1 MNALAQRASLRVGA
15 PVSRRNVSVKAAASE
30 RPLWF
35 PGNPAP
41 AYLDG
46 SLPGDY
52 GFDPLRL
59 GSDPEILKWFTHAE
73 LIHSRVAMA
82 AVAGILFPA
91 VATKA
96 GAASV
101 PEWFESNKVF
111 QDGATAYPFASN
123 LVVTLL
129 LSGWAETK
137 RLMDYRNPGS
147 QGDGSFLNIT
157 DDFKGNGN
165 GYPGGK
171 LFDPIGFSRGD
182 AAKLAE
188 YKVKEV
194 KNGRLAMVALVGFV
208 AQYKATGKGPVDNLV
223 DHIATGASFA
233 TNGVSLPLYH
243 P

>member
-1 MNALAQRASLRVGA
+1 M
-15 PVSRRNVSVKAAASE
+15 
-30 RPLWF
+30 
-35 PGNPAP
+35 
-41 AYLDG
+41 
-46 SLPGDY
+46 
-52 GFDPLRL
+52 
-59 GSDPEILKWFTHAE
+59 T
-73 LIHSRVAMA
+73 

-96 GAASV
+96 GAANI

-111 QDGATAYPFASN
+111 QDGATAYPFGEEVFSFLLACTREKEREGERNCFLFFFQRFLAHHLTFAFLSFFPPFFPPFFFPPTLQKKHVTASN
-123 LVVTLL
+123 LAVTLL

-147 QGDGSFLNIT
+147 QGDGSFFNIT

-182 AAKLAE
+182 EAKLAE

-208 AQYKATGKGPVDNLV
+208 AQYKATGKGPIDNLV

>member
-1 MNALAQRASLRVGA
+1 MIDKTSKNIESSCCNFIQRLSFFFHF
-15 PVSRRNVSVKAAASE
+15 
-30 RPLWF
+30 PLS
-35 PGNPAP
+35 P
-41 AYLDG
+41 
-46 SLPGDY
+46 
-52 GFDPLRL
+52 PL
-59 GSDPEILKWFTHAE
+59 SA
-73 LIHSRVAMA
+73 
-82 AVAGILFPA
+82 
-91 VATKA
+91 
-96 GAASV
+96 
-101 PEWFESNKVF
+101 
-111 QDGATAYPFASN
+111 ASN

>member
-1 MNALAQRASLRVGA
+1 MGSSS
-15 PVSRRNVSVKAAASE
+15 PSRRNRRKSSGLFSFLSLFSSFRRR
-30 RPLWF
+30 RPHPLLKKKKTCF
-35 PGNPAP
+35 SFSFSSTGNPAP

-111 QDGATAYPFASN
+111 QDGATAYPF
-123 LVVTLL
+123 
-129 LSGWAETK
+129 GE
-137 RLMDYRNPGS
+137 
-147 QGDGSFLNIT
+147 Q
-157 DDFKGNGN
+157 
-165 GYPGGK
+165 K
-171 LFDPIGFSRGD
+171 LP
-182 AAKLAE
+182 
-188 YKVKEV
+188 
-194 KNGRLAMVALVGFV
+194 
-208 AQYKATGKGPVDNLV
+208 
-223 DHIATGASFA
+223 
-233 TNGVSLPLYH
+233 
-243 P
+243 